1 MGTQEEYKF
10 RTLGVKIIS
19 QHSMQLR
26 VSSTWASKLCRPSDD
41 KKKQYLT
48 SKCFIHVHIKQHREK
63 KKDNTSALA
72 YFIAAL
78 KKEVKFSTRDLASPR
93 DS

>member
-26 VSSTWASKLCRPSDD
+26 VSSTWASKLCRPSKNKE
-41 KKKQYLT
+41 KKSYLT
-48 SKCFIHVHIKQHREK
+48 SKCFTHETTHREK
-63 KKDNTSALA
+63 KEG